1 LSKIASYRIVGHTYD
16 RNTKTLSAT
25 VQFRS
30 ADAFVTG
37 RFKTVCDGLD
47 LVGATIKSSDSA
59 HTGLPHVEFVTS
71 TRMVVFRAWNDSAGP
86 FYPLHFV
93 DVLLKFQIQDTST
106 LKSGVTWPL
115 SIEDIELTDVHQ
127 ELYIVSFDL
136 AGSNDIMVKYG
147 ITGEVVNPLEQ
158 ARFNNGYT
166 HPDLYRIVDP
176 QQPSSVPGRE
186 DELLPRSFNLG
197 IHQFNS
203 YRTTHVHTHDEESE
217 DSEVP

>member
-1 LSKIASYRIVGHTYD
+1 MSKTASYRIVGHTYD

-30 ADAFVTG
+30 ADEFVAG
-37 RFKTVCDGLD
+37 RFRVVCDGLD
-47 LVGATIKSSDSA
+47 LVDATIKSSDSA
-59 HTGLPHVEFVTS
+59 YVGSPHVEFATA
-71 TRMVVFRAWNDSAGP
+71 TRMVLFWAWDDVEGP
-86 FYPLHFV
+86 FYPLHFI
-93 DVLLKFQIQDTST
+93 DVMLKFQIQDTST
-106 LKSGVTWPL
+106 LKSGVTWPI
-115 SIEDIELTDVHQ
+115 SIENIEVADVDE

-147 ITGEVVNPLEQ
+147 ITGKVCNPLEQ
-158 ARFNNGYT
+158 ARFNHGYT

-186 DELLPRSFNLG
+186 DELLPRSYNLG

-203 YRTTHVHTHDEESE
+203 YRTTHIHTHDEESE